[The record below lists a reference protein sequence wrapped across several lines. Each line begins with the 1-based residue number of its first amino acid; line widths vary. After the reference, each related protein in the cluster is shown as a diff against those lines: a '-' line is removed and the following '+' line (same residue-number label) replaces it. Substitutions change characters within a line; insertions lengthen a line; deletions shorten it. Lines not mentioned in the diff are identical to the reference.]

1 MHRWRVLTNFFKPG
15 ICGLFRQ
22 AVIFFR
28 KFSTEGW
35 TDIKEAVI
43 EPLTSPGPLPRQ
55 SEWVISSVGRAAD
68 S

>member
-1 MHRWRVLTNFFKPG
+1 MDFRKTR
-15 ICGLFRQ
+15 ISGLFGQ

-28 KFSTEGW
+28 NFAVEGW
-35 TDIKEAVI
+35 TGGKEAVI

>member
-1 MHRWRVLTNFFKPG
+1 MQEPR
-15 ICGLFRQ
+15 ISGLFAQ
-22 AVIFFR
+22 TVIFFR
-28 KFSTEGW
+28 KFAVGGW
-35 TDIKEAVI
+35 TGGKEAVI